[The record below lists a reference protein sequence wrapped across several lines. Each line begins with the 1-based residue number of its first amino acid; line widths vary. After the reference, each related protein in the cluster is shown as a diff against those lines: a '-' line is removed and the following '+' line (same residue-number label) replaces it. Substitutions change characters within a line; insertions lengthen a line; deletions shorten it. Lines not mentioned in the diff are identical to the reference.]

1 MRGGA
6 VFRGAWAAALALAAW
21 ALPGGVGGAF
31 ARPGPVLAVL
41 VDVAPSVSASDP
53 GGRLR
58 LAWVHLLSQAAP
70 RGWRVAVGL
79 FAARGERRWLGSGPS
94 EGPLS
99 LLRLPHL
106 GWSGPTDAASAAAW
120 ALSQLGGTGRGEVR
134 AVVVAD
140 DEPDPGE
147 RAFPPAYARRLAAVN
162 AAYAARGDGW
172 VTVRVGDNPGP
183 ERWPVVGASP
193 MAPAAARLL
202 RWLGWTPLRPAPA
215 LAPTAPAPGLFA
227 LVPAGGGAVA
237 LVPAKGASSTL
248 WAAPGGPPL
257 LVWRRLGSR
266 LALVAY
272 GSTAASAVVEAG
284 GRRQT
289 LRLSPGKERIVAA
302 PDGVTVG
309 LAPGQAGAVQEAFGG
324 SPPSPPGSRP
334 GGRHAAG
341 GPVGGWTSSR
351 LRSAVRLGAA
361 AAAGALLAL
370 SAVALRRGRRRW
382 ARAVTLA
389 VRPAGA
395 GEGERERLVALPP
408 ARGVLVVGAA
418 EGPGVTV
425 AVPTAEEGA
434 LARLERVGAGWR
446 AQALGHHHLY
456 GADGL
461 PRRSLALPEGVW
473 VRVADVALCLR
484 AGTGRRG
491 VGGGTDRAQE
501 GA

>member
-1 MRGGA
+1 
-6 VFRGAWAAALALAAW
+6 VLRGAWAAALALTAAS
-21 ALPGGVGGAF
+21 APAGVGA
-31 ARPGPVLAVL
+31 ASPRPGPVLAVL

-58 LAWVHLLSQAAP
+58 LAWVRLLSRAAP
-70 RGWRVAVGL
+70 RGWRVAVGV
-79 FAARGERRWLGSGPS
+79 FAAAGDRRWLGPGAGPGG
-94 EGPLS
+94 GPAS
-99 LLRLPHL
+99 LARLPRL
-106 GWSGPTDAASAAAW
+106 GWAGPTDAASAAAW
-120 ALSQLGGTGRGEVR
+120 ALAQLDGAGRGGVR

-147 RAFPPAYARRLAAVN
+147 RAFPPAYARRLAEVD
-162 AAYAARGDGW
+162 AAYAARGDGL

-202 RWLGWTPLRPAPA
+202 RWLGWTPLRAAPG

-227 LVPAGGGAVA
+227 LAPESGGTVV
-237 LVPAKGASSTL
+237 LVPAEGPGPTL
-248 WAAPGGPPL
+248 WAAPGAPPVV
-257 LVWRRLGSR
+257 VWRRLGGR

-272 GSTAASAVVEAG
+272 APTASRAVVEAD
-284 GRRQT
+284 GRRRT
-289 LRLSPGKERIVAA
+289 LRLSPGVVRVVAA
-302 PDGVTVG
+302 PAGAAVG
-309 LAPGQAGAVQEAFGG
+309 LARGEVGAVREAPGG
-324 SPPSPPGSRP
+324 SPPSPPAAAPGPRNAGARP
-334 GGRHAAG
+334 AG
-341 GPVGGWTSSR
+341 GEAAAR
-351 LRSAVRLGAA
+351 LASALRLGAA
-361 AAAGALLAL
+361 AAAGALFAL
-370 SAVALRRGRRRW
+370 FAVALAQRRR
-382 ARAVTLA
+382 RRTGAVALA
-389 VRPAGA
+389 VRPAGG

-408 ARGVLVVGAA
+408 ARGAAVLGAA
-418 EGPGVTV
+418 GGPGVTV

-461 PRRSLALPEGVW
+461 PRRSLDLPEGVW

-491 VGGGTDRAQE
+491 AGGGADRAQE